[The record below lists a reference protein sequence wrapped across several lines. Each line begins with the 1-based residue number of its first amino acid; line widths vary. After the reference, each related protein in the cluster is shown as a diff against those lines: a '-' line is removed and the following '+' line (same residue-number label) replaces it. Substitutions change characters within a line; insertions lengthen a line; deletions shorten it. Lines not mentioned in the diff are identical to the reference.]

1 MVAKAGSTDLKA
13 FGEDGSGIAVE
24 SVWRGAPCCDRDR
37 SHEST
42 RDVLRYVA
50 MTRARSVLMM
60 VGEETGLKRA
70 TNV

>member
-1 MVAKAGSTDLKA
+1 MRTALGLPLSQYGVERPAVIVTDL
-13 FGEDGSGIAVE
+13 S
-24 SVWRGAPCCDRDR
+24 
-37 SHEST
+37 EST
-42 RDVLRYVA
+42 RDALRYVA